1 MTTVLEFKTVEEK
14 EIEEHRK
21 AFKQIAKLNWIAYS
35 EHVAVGFTPEQA
47 MQFLLTAMTDYDVN
61 Y

>member
-1 MTTVLEFKTVEEK
+1 MTAVLEFKTTEEK
-14 EIEEHRK
+14 EIDEHRK

-47 MQFLLTAMTDYDVN
+47 MQFLLPAMAGYEIDY
-61 Y
+61 